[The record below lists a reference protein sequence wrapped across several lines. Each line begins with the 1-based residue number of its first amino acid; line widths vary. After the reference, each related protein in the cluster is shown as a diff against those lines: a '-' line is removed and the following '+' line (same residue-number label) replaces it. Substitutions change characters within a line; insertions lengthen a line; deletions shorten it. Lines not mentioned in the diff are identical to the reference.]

1 MAKALLGYVGGA
13 DVRAIEQA
21 RQLRRR
27 VYELEAE
34 VSRLQDEKAA
44 LRTALEDSAALL
56 AISPAEADYEPAYG

>member
-44 LRTALEDSAALL
+44 LRTALEDSEPL